1 MSRWRRVIA
10 EEMGGL
16 TPRRVLLGL
25 INGLLPARAFG
36 RVRAL
41 LYRRVGCRLG
51 PGTILAGPV
60 EGLEVRPS
68 HLTTGA
74 HCYLN
79 SPLFIDTTASVT
91 LGDGVSLGHH
101 TVIVTTDHAV
111 GSAQFR
117 AGSLSS
123 RPVSIGDG
131 AWIAAGVT
139 LLPGVTV
146 GAGAVVAAGAVV
158 TRDVPPH
165 TLVGGIPARVIREL
179 DKK

>member
-1 MSRWRRVIA
+1 VSRLRRVIA
-10 EEMGGL
+10 EELGGL
-16 TPRRVLLGL
+16 TPRRAFLGWVNAVL
-25 INGLLPARAFG
+25 PPRAFG

-41 LYRRVGCRLG
+41 LYRRAGCRLG
-51 PGTILAGPV
+51 PGTILAGPI
-60 EGLEVRPS
+60 EGIDTRPS

-79 SPLFIDTTASVT
+79 SPLFVDTTAPVT

-101 TVIVTTDHAV
+101 VVIVTTDHAV
-111 GSAQFR
+111 GAAEFR
-117 AGSLSS
+117 AGALSS
-123 RPVSIGDG
+123 RPVSVGDG

-165 TLVGGIPARVIREL
+165 TLVGGIPARIIREL
-179 DKK
+179 DKE